1 MASKGGRMTLDFAN
15 IVGLVGSAVL
25 VIAFAYSN
33 LTKAMNLILF
43 NLLNL
48 AGALALIV
56 SLRVHFNIA
65 SMILEIVWAAIALF
79 GMVKALTKR
88 ARA

>member
-1 MASKGGRMTLDFAN
+1 MTLDFAN

-25 VIAFAYSN
+25 VVAFAYSN
-33 LTKAMNLILF
+33 LSKSMNLVLF

-48 AGALALIV
+48 AGALALIA

-79 GMVKALTKR
+79 GLVKALTTR